1 MLGTMTRS
9 ELQGAVG
16 LSRKALRVYE
26 EAGLLSPIVLPNGR
40 AIYDDTVVSRANFI
54 VTLRNAGI
62 SLTMIGQLLDPGS
75 CADGFLLSKIVEQL
89 THNARK
95 AEKAIELIEAHAKR
109 MFTDVFE
116 YRYGGSWS
124 MGLET
129 VVAHNKV
136 VQFIQK
142 TANSLK
148 DEGHEV
154 DSISVLYQA
163 ETDCDVKLRVFRLC
177 EWDERASQS
186 AWQWLYLHRHRYLAV
201 QATGFF
207 GDYHCFDDAYAKIAD
222 VRAKRKIKA
231 PPQGT
236 IEIYKK
242 YPLRLAPG
250 KAFKSMILA

>member
-1 MLGTMTRS
+1 MPGTMTRS
-9 ELQGAVG
+9 ELQVAVG

-26 EAGLLSPIVLPNGR
+26 EAGLLNPIVLANGR
-40 AIYDDTVVSRANFI
+40 AIYDDTVISRANFI
-54 VTLRNAGI
+54 VTLRNVGI
-62 SLTMIGQLLDPGS
+62 SLTVIGQLLDPSS
-75 CADGFLLSKIVEQL
+75 CTDGFLLGNIVEQL
-89 THNARK
+89 SRNARQ
-95 AEKAIELIEAHAKR
+95 AEQAIELIEAHTKR
-109 MFTDVFE
+109 MLTDVFE
-116 YRYGGSWS
+116 YHYGGSWS

-148 DEGHEV
+148 NEGHEV

-163 ETDCDVKLRVFRLC
+163 ETDCDVRLRVFRLC
-177 EWDERASQS
+177 ERNERASQS
-186 AWQWLYLHRHRYLAV
+186 PLQWFYLHRHRYLGV
-201 QATGFF
+201 QTTGFF
-207 GDYHCFDDAYAKIAD
+207 GDYHCFDEAYASIAA

-250 KAFKSMILA
+250 KAFESMILA